1 MVNSVGFA
9 NSSFPRVVILIGIE
23 RIDSISPSI
32 IETFD
37 FAVIFLLSHSDH
49 QVVILDSPAISEN
62 NFVFIR
68 IDLVNSDVVR
78 LGVVFAEDLSSW

>member
-1 MVNSVGFA
+1 MDPVGFA
-9 NSSFPRVVILIGIE
+9 DSSFPRVVILVGIE

-37 FAVIFLLSHSDH
+37 FTVIFLLSHSDH

-68 IDLVNSDVVR
+68 IDLINSNVVR
-78 LGVVFAEDLSSW
+78 LGIIFAEDLSGW